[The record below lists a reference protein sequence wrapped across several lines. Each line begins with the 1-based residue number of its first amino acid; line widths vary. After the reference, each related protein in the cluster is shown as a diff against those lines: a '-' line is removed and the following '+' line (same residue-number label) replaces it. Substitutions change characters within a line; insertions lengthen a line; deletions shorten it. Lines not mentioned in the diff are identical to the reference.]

1 MLSRL
6 FLLLAFLVTGSAA
19 WAAAPVGPVAT
30 PDREVPATAA
40 QAQLSFAPIVK
51 RVAPAVVN
59 VYASRVIQQN
69 ASPMFADP
77 FFRQFFNGMFGGEP
91 SQRVQQ
97 SLGSGVIISPDG
109 LIVTNFHVI
118 EEADEVK
125 VALSDKR
132 EFPADIVLKDQRSD
146 LAVLKIKGGPGNLP
160 TITFAN
166 SDQVQVGD
174 LVLAIGDPFGVGQT
188 VTSGIVSAFAL
199 VPGAPSEDTYFIQT
213 DAAINPGNSGGALVD
228 MQGRL
233 IGINRMIV
241 SPSGA
246 SSGIGFAIP
255 SNLVHTVTE
264 AAATGSAPQRPWLGA
279 ELQSLTPD
287 LASSLS
293 LTAPD
298 GVLVASVIPNG
309 PAANA
314 NLQPDDL
321 IVSIDGNEVDDLGA
335 FNYHLATEPLG
346 GQAKLGVVRGGQRF
360 IATLTLMA
368 APETPPRDEKTVSD
382 DSGFGGLTVLNLSPA
397 VADEFGYQGTPK
409 GVIVS
414 EVVDGSNAADVGFQ
428 KGDVIVSLNGT
439 AIDSTEIFESV
450 LAGHRRY
457 YDMKLKR
464 DGDIKQ
470 ARVPG

>member
-1 MLSRL
+1 MRFRL
-6 FLLLAFLVTGSAA
+6 AFPFLLLLMASPAL
-19 WAAAPVGPVAT
+19 AAAPDT
-30 PDREVPATAA
+30 RTVPAT
-40 QAQLSFAPIVK
+40 QGDVQMSFAPVVK

-59 VYASRVIQQN
+59 VYASRTIRQDL
-69 ASPMFADP
+69 SPMYSDP
-77 FFRQFFNGMFGGEP
+77 FFRQFFGGIFGGQP

-97 SLGSGVIISPDG
+97 SLGSGVIISADG

-118 EEADEVK
+118 AEADQVK

-146 LAVLKIKGGPGNLP
+146 LAVLKIKGSPGNLP
-160 TITFAN
+160 TIEFAD

-199 VPGAPSEDTYFIQT
+199 VPGSPSEDQYFIQT

-255 SNLVHTVTE
+255 SNLVHTVT
-264 AAATGSAPQRPWLGA
+264 AAAAAGAAPQRPWFGA
-279 ELQSLTPD
+279 ELQSVTPE
-287 LASSLS
+287 LAASLS
-293 LTAPD
+293 LDVPN
-298 GVLVASVIPNG
+298 GVLVASVIPG
-309 PAANA
+309 SPASTA

-321 IVSIDGNEVDDLGA
+321 IVSIDGSEIDDLGS
-335 FNYHLATEPLG
+335 FNYHLATKPLG
-346 GQAKLGVVRGGQRF
+346 GTAKLGVVRNGQRF
-360 IATLTLMA
+360 TAQLGLIA
-368 APETPPRDEKTVSD
+368 APETTPRDEQVIND

-397 VADEFGYQGTPK
+397 VADELSYDGTPK

-414 EVVDGSNAADVGFQ
+414 EVVDGSNAAEVGFQ
-428 KGDVIVSLNGT
+428 RGDVIVSLNGT
-439 AIDSTEIFESV
+439 PIDSTAKLMSI

-457 YDMKLKR
+457 YDMSLKR
-464 DGDIKQ
+464 GGELKQ